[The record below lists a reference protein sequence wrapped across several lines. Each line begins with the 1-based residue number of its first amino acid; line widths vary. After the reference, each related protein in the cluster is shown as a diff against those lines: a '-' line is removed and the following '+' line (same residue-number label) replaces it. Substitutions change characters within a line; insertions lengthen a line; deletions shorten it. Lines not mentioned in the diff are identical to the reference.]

1 MKKTNQVKLLQ
12 LIYSAISN
20 FQMVNLHK
28 ILNKYPYA

>member
-28 ILNKYPYA
+28 NFK